1 MQPFYQ
7 PVLFALFVWWFVTGL
22 IFVAYGRSPRFTH
35 TYFGIATLVMLG
47 ALAGFIA
54 TGSEASTTG
63 VYLNLTCGLILWA
76 WHVSS
81 YYLGYITG
89 PVKLDEFRREV
100 RLGNGR
106 FHTLRTR
113 FRYALQASIHHELLA
128 LSFAILMAFVSRDAP
143 NRWGLWVFLTLWGMH
158 GLAKLNVFFGVR
170 NFRIDFLPAHLHKL
184 DYFLE
189 KRANNPLSPIIII
202 FGTVT
207 ALVLIYRGIMPGTL
221 PTQMIGNLAIG
232 TLIILGVIENVMLI
246 LPVSITLWGW
256 GMRHLPQTNQAE
268 AEIKPPNKQTAF
280 RRILPKQMA
289 EG

>member
-35 TYFGIATLVMLG
+35 IYFGIATLVMLG

-54 TGSEASTTG
+54 TGAQTSPAA
-63 VYLNLTCGLILWA
+63 VYLNLACGLVLWA

-89 PVKLDEFRREV
+89 PVKLEEFRREV

-106 FHTLRTR
+106 FHTLLTR
-113 FRYALQASIHHELLA
+113 FRYALQASIYHELLV
-128 LSFAILMAFVSRDAP
+128 LSFAVLMAIVSQDAP
-143 NRWGLWVFLTLWGMH
+143 NRWGLWVFLTLWTMH
-158 GLAKLNVFFGVR
+158 GLAKLNVFMGVR

-184 DYFLE
+184 DHFLE
-189 KRANNPLSPIIII
+189 KRANNPLSPAILTL
-202 FGTVT
+202 GTIT
-207 ALVLIYRGIMPGTL
+207 ALVLIYRGITPGAE
-221 PTQMIGNLAIG
+221 PTHVIGNLAIG
-232 TLIILGVIENVMLI
+232 TLILLGVIENLMLI
-246 LPVSITLWGW
+246 LPVSMTLWGW
-256 GMRHLPQTNQAE
+256 GMRHLPQSNPSE
-268 AEIKPPNKQTAF
+268 VEITTQKTHTAL
-280 RRILPKQMA
+280 RALPEQMA